1 MGIRKSR
8 LTVILV
14 LVAASLLLAL
24 PGAADAHVKA
34 KYRAEYARQ
43 LASFESV
50 FKTFAIK
57 YDKLKD
63 HSMKLA
69 ETLAPMVGVP
79 EQHDQL
85 VDGENYALFIYANHE
100 QPRQAFRA
108 LEPKFEAFGQKA
120 SRYFA
125 SVRNQRQFKK
135 TVRGLRGSF
144 GDLLVAAYYYAY
156 VSFQALGMD
165 PPALELSASNIAE
178 GDENAATAHERFDAT
193 LAALRKLL

>member
-34 KYRAEYARQ
+34 RYRAEYKRQ
-43 LASFESV
+43 LATFESV
-50 FKTFAIK
+50 FNTFAIK

-63 HSMKLA
+63 HSVNLA
-69 ETLAPMVGVP
+69 QTLAPMVGDP

-85 VDGENYALFIYANHE
+85 VDGENYALAVYGNHE
-100 QPRQAFRA
+100 QPRQVFQA
-108 LEPKFEAFGQKA
+108 LEPKFEAFRQKA

-125 SVRNQRQFKK
+125 SVSNQRRFKK
-135 TVRGLRGSF
+135 AARDLRGSI
-144 GDLLVAAYYYAY
+144 GDLLVAAYYYTY
-156 VSFQALGMD
+156 ESFRALGMD
-165 PPALELSASNIAE
+165 PPALELAANNIAE
-178 GDENAATAHERFDAT
+178 GDENAATAHERFDET
-193 LAALRKLL
+193 LAALKKLL